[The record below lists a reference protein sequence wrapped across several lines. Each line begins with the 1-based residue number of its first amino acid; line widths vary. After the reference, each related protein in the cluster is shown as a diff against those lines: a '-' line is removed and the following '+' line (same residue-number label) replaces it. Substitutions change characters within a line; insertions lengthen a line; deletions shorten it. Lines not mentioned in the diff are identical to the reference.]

1 MKHSPA
7 GDYLRLRLR
16 AAFRW
21 AREVGWLR
29 LAPLGLFSLIGM
41 GQVLVLAAG
50 HPLGQWAVPLLTVW
64 SLLAA
69 HRQRADYRFLATV
82 APDFKPWLALEYGLV
97 SLPIAI
103 ALLSLRAVG
112 PAALTLV
119 LAAPVAW
126 APPAKEGRATRHRWR
141 SPFRSEAFEWVGGM
155 RATQGLLVW
164 LVLLA
169 GAIWQRASP
178 LAPITALLLWLL
190 VVLACYGTAEPSMML
205 AVAAQ
210 QPKPFLQRRLVLG
223 LGYAACTAM
232 PFWLLL
238 ATGPAGWGAALA
250 IILVWLGL
258 VALVIVA
265 KYAFYPN
272 ATQFRST
279 QLLVIAVVLLLVGS
293 PLYPVLLLVIVSGL
307 PWQSRRR
314 LRTVLGQE
322 LRDEAR

>member
-1 MKHSPA
+1 MKHSPVWE
-7 GDYLRLRLR
+7 YLRLRLR

-21 AREVGWLR
+21 AQEVGWLR
-29 LAPLGLFSLIGM
+29 LAILGFFSLLGM

-50 HPLGQWAVPLLTVW
+50 HPIGQWAVPLLTAW

-82 APDFKPWLALEYGLV
+82 APDFKPWLALEYSLL
-97 SLPIAI
+97 SLPIAV
-103 ALLSLRAVG
+103 ALICLRALG

-119 LAAPVAW
+119 LAVPVAW
-126 APPAKEGRATRHRWR
+126 APPAKEGRATRHRW

-155 RATQGLLVW
+155 RTTQGIVVW
-164 LVLLA
+164 PVLLA

-178 LAPITALLLWLL
+178 LAPIAALLLWLL
-190 VVLACYGTAEPSMML
+190 VVLACYGTAEPTTML

-210 QPKPFLQRRLVLG
+210 KPKTFLRRRLVLG

-232 PFWLLL
+232 PFVLLL
-238 ATGPAGWGAALA
+238 ASGPAGWGAAVA
-250 IILVWLGL
+250 IVLVWLGL
-258 VALVIVA
+258 VALIIVA

-272 ATQFRST
+272 DTQFRST
-279 QLLVIAVVLLLVGS
+279 QLLVVAVVLVLVGS
-293 PLYPVLLLVIVSGL
+293 PLYPVLLLVIVFGL

-314 LRTVLGQE
+314 LRMVLGSSE
-322 LRDEAR
+322 